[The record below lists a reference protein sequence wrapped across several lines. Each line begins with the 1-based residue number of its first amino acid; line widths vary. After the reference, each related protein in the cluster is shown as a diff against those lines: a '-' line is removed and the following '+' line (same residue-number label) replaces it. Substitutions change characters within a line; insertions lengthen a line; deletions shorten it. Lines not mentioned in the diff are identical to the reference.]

1 MHISNAK
8 VERFEMML
16 RFENVDT
23 DPSMTFF
30 SLNSLQRINVVH
42 RFDSL
47 NLGLNSA
54 QFLILNDLFWKYL
67 PRVGTHRSKVFFCI
81 SRCDTFFSPLYLL
94 AHSCI
99 GFFLIIS
106 VTGDLKHIPF
116 VPFSIALSF
125 NKLNNIFLFSFD
137 ASLLLPKPIEFS
149 LLFGNLFSLLVSVCD
164 PCIGI
169 FIPDI

>member
-54 QFLILNDLFWKYL
+54 QFLILNDLF
-67 PRVGTHRSKVFFCI
+67 
-81 SRCDTFFSPLYLL
+81 
-94 AHSCI
+94 
-99 GFFLIIS
+99 
-106 VTGDLKHIPF
+106 
-116 VPFSIALSF
+116 
-125 NKLNNIFLFSFD
+125 
-137 ASLLLPKPIEFS
+137 
-149 LLFGNLFSLLVSVCD
+149 
-164 PCIGI
+164 
-169 FIPDI
+169 